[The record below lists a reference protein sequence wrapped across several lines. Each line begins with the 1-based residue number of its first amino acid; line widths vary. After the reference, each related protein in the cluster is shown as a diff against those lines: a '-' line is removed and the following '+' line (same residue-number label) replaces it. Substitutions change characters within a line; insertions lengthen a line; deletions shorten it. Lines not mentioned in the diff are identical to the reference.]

1 MVLSDQTLKE
11 LTVEKDQAMVEKG
24 TLWVERKPSNASEE
38 NPSPEPR
45 WTLFVDGSAGKDGV
59 GVGILLVDP

>member
-1 MVLSDQTLKE
+1 
-11 LTVEKDQAMVEKG
+11 MVEKG